1 MTPNID
7 PISPPESQPTYP
19 VNYGRARVAS
29 LIYLVNPV
37 TAQSALSEI
46 SMHPFRVGKHALL
59 SVAWFDYESSDFGPY
74 RELSIGVVADTDPNV
89 FRTAVSAL
97 TNRFFTLGTF
107 VLALPVTNTEAAV
120 AGVQHLGL
128 PKTKVELPLT
138 WSKGVLDATVV
149 DQSSRILS
157 MRIPLGIGP
166 RPKVPALTIY
176 SVNGGQ
182 LLRTR
187 VETDFRPE
195 IDLVG
200 RPRLSVEERSHPL
213 SQLLSRFK
221 LESAPCV
228 GIAHGVISSAKLL
241 APIPV
246 PTAALR

>member
-1 MTPNID
+1 MTSNIA
-7 PISPPESQPTYP
+7 PTSKPESPPTYP

-29 LIYLVNPV
+29 LIYLVSPV
-37 TAQSALSEI
+37 TAQTALFGI
-46 SMHPFRVGKHALL
+46 SMRPFRVGKHALL

-74 RELSIGVVADTDPNV
+74 RELSIGVVVDSDTNTL
-89 FRTAVSAL
+89 RTAVSAL

-128 PKTKVELPLT
+128 PKTKVDLPLT

-149 DQSSRILS
+149 DQSRRILS

-166 RPKVPALTIY
+166 SPKVPALTIY
-176 SVNGGQ
+176 SVRGGR

-213 SQLLSRFK
+213 SQLVDRFG
-221 LESAPCV
+221 LERAPCV
-228 GIAHGVISSAKLL
+228 GIAHGDIRSAKLL
-241 APIPV
+241 APV
-246 PTAALR
+246 AL